1 MCPTDYEHP
10 LPSLKVR
17 HRNEIETQPLF
28 HMRVRACHIE
38 YVQCTWVVYLIGW
51 PYGGLSALA
60 LFFPLR
66 RPNICCMLTLCA
78 TRHHTHVPNRRNK
91 QTNVRNEDKNWMN
104 ELWNCCINEDKPNP
118 RLCHR
123 YSRIIV
129 IQIQTVEPFYSS
141 HFRLRWIGWIEQKQ
155 KNRRKKKKTKQFSYS
170 LPHYIQLIPRVPWL
184 MDRFCQTLGRSF

>member
-1 MCPTDYEHP
+1 MWPTDYEHP

-155 KNRRKKKKTKQFSYS
+155 KNRRKKKTKQFSYS